1 MSLKRGPEIM
11 DFFII
16 IFFFVKRFC
25 MNCILIPVS
34 LGWINPSFLVVWL
47 QIILMGLGAGEKG
60 DEERRGKL

>member
-1 MSLKRGPEIM
+1 
-11 DFFII
+11 
-16 IFFFVKRFC
+16 